1 MLKCLWFYNLL
12 ISKRALQFSITIL
25 QCLLLYDS
33 IICWGFGECGGM
45 GSAAGAAREKERHME
60 EVVFVLSVVVIN
72 HCHWHLFHWRYEV
85 VSFLNV
91 VVVNHCHW
99 HLCHWRYH
107 RKHEKEPPESNN
119 GSWRR
124 SSLSFLSSC
133 SPFHHHSPKWH
144 HGYHHHIMIICVFRW
159 FKAKNFRSSVML
171 QAPRKRASR

>member
-1 MLKCLWFYNLL
+1 MKKKAAVERKVGFWSDLKSSPFNLKCLWFYNLL

-33 IICWGFGECGGM
+33 IICWGFGECRGM
-45 GSAAGAAREKERHME
+45 GGAAGAAREKERHME

-72 HCHWHLFHWRYEV
+72 HCHWHL
-85 VSFLNV
+85 S
-91 VVVNHCHW
+91 
-99 HLCHWRYH
+99 HWRYH

-144 HGYHHHIMIICVFRW
+144 HGYHHHIMIICLFRW